1 MVILRDGNA
10 AGQGFRP
17 GLSFLLTSLH
27 PPSPRDFSERTAF
40 VASYPAK
47 SRTRNHDSVDKASC
61 RFFHLKQTH
70 IYVCSLRLD
79 VINIDIAFCA
89 PCTTVRAVIIA
100 QFHRGIGSFAII
112 IFCGYRGN
120 QWKRRRVL
128 NSPEFILYSTNSF
141 LYASPTR
148 LTFARLQRDCSR
160 YLIIFIPLHYANESS
175 LEDVHL
181 YHTWNTSVDIN
192 VITLYCAQDKLK
204 FLAGT
209 ARI

>member
-27 PPSPRDFSERTAF
+27 PSSPRDFSERTAF

-70 IYVCSLRLD
+70 IYVCSLHLD

-100 QFHRGIGSFAII
+100 QFHRGIDSFAII

-141 LYASPTR
+141 LYASDSTNVCAFTER
-148 LTFARLQRDCSR
+148 LLEISNYFYPA
-160 YLIIFIPLHYANESS
+160 PLR
-175 LEDVHL
+175 
-181 YHTWNTSVDIN
+181 
-192 VITLYCAQDKLK
+192 K
-204 FLAGT
+204 
-209 ARI
+209 